1 MRASQDLDSVKRGV
15 VASDDVH
22 YPLINENIELKGTIT
37 QLKEQLIKRGHT
49 VEDLSSDIMLIRND
63 LKYLHQKLNRG

>member
-63 LKYLHQKLNRG
+63 LKYLH

>member
-49 VEDLSSDIMLIRND
+49 VEDLSSDIILIRND